1 VNLALTLLAGAALG
15 ASLWLLLVA
24 VVPARPSLAAS
35 LALLRG
41 NPAPAASPAAGRHPG
56 QRRRAWQVQ
65 VGRAVEQT
73 GQALG
78 LQFRSLR
85 KDLAVTG
92 QPLEAH
98 LATKVLYAIGGGLV
112 GPVVAGLLVLSGV
125 PVPLALPVWLA
136 LGLAVVG
143 WLVPDRRLRAAAAAR
158 RASLRYAT
166 GALLNLV
173 AINLAGGAEVEQS
186 LHNALRISHGWAFV
200 LLRNT
205 VRRAQLNREKVW
217 DALGRLGAA
226 FDVDEL
232 IQLAQ
237 NVSLA
242 GDEGARMRE
251 SLIAMA
257 ASIGQRE
264 LAEAETQANEASEH
278 MVLPLAVL
286 AIAFTAFLLYPA
298 LVQLTVGF

>member
-1 VNLALTLLAGAALG
+1 MSLALALLAGGALG
-15 ASLWLLLVA
+15 AGLWLLLAA

-41 NPAPAASPAAGRHPG
+41 SGGAPAEAAAGGGPRP
-56 QRRRAWQVQ
+56 AWQVP
-65 VGRAVEQT
+65 VGRAVEQA

-78 LQFRSLR
+78 LEFRSLR
-85 KDLAVTG
+85 KDLLVVG

-98 LATKVLYAIGGGLV
+98 LAAKALYAVAGALA
-112 GPVVAGLLVLSGV
+112 GPVLAGLLLLAGV
-125 PVPLALPVWLA
+125 PVPLALPLWLA
-136 LGLAVVG
+136 LLGAVLG
-143 WLVPDRRLRAAAAAR
+143 WLVPDRRLRAAAGAR
-158 RASLRYAT
+158 RASLRTAA

-173 AINLAGGAEVEQS
+173 SINLAGGAEVEQA
-186 LHNALRISHGWAFV
+186 LHNALGISHGWAFT

-205 VRRAQLNREKVW
+205 VRRAQLNREKLW
-217 DALGRLGAA
+217 DALGRLGQE
-226 FDVDEL
+226 FEVDDL
-232 IQLAQ
+232 VQLAQ

-251 SLIAMA
+251 ALIAMA
-257 ASIGQRE
+257 ASIGHRE

-286 AIAFTAFLLYPA
+286 AIGFTVFLLYPA
-298 LVQLTVGF
+298 LIQLTVGF